1 MSWRTPTTAD
11 FEASILQD
19 ERLAWA
25 TASADS
31 SIDTVAKAMADAIGR
46 FRSSL
51 RAGYRGTL
59 GVVGTL
65 PADLIPSAMHVAVYF
80 FLGGRGGSSVGEA
93 RTQLALALRQRTF
106 YQPASDLGQVGAQ
119 GTRHFFDALPQLAA
133 EAEGRT
139 DAEYRQG
146 AGDRGRHKAC
156 NGIF

>member
-51 RAGYRGTL
+51 RAGYRGSL
-59 GVVGTL
+59 GVAGTL
-65 PADLIPSAMHVAVYF
+65 PADLIPSAMHVAVYY
-80 FLGGRGGSSVGEA
+80 FLGGRGGAAVGESRAQLYRDAIRLAERIEEGKLAYTDPDDTETSAAASEAAA
-93 RTQLALALRQRTF
+93 RPVVLPRTRRLTRTTQ
-106 YQPASDLGQVGAQ
+106 
-119 GTRHFFDALPQLAA
+119 
-133 EAEGRT
+133 EGL
-139 DAEYRQG
+139 
-146 AGDRGRHKAC
+146 
-156 NGIF
+156 

>member
-80 FLGGRGGSSVGEA
+80 FLGGRGGSSVSEA
-93 RTQLALALRQRTF
+93 RTQLYRDAIRLAERIEEGKLAYTDPDDTEAAAAASEAAARPVVLPRSRRLTRTT
-106 YQPASDLGQVGAQ
+106 Q
-119 GTRHFFDALPQLAA
+119 
-133 EAEGRT
+133 EGL
-139 DAEYRQG
+139 
-146 AGDRGRHKAC
+146 
-156 NGIF
+156 